1 MTTTDWQH
9 IVTLVLLMFAN
20 YLLLGKL
27 FKDKVVIGRIY
38 NPSGEDIKLFNQV
51 RNAGRVMS

>member
-1 MTTTDWQH
+1 MTSDWQH

-27 FKDKVVIGRIY
+27 FKDRVVVGRIY
-38 NPSGEDIKLFNQV
+38 NPSGEDVDLWKQV
-51 RNAGRVMS
+51 RNAGRSGL